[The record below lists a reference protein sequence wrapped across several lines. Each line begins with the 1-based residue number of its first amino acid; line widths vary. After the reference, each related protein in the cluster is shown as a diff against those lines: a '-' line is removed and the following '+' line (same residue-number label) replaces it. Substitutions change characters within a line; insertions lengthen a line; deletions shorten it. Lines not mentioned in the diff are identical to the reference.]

1 MKIKI
6 NSDPFNINKRIKQ
19 LNKNYYVVY
28 NLQTKKYEIH
38 NSAYKNSYCITVPYN
53 QLDYRTIKVLK
64 ESENPTKIFEEIE
77 KHNKNLELKAQN
89 NVLDRSSYQLKEIYD
104 YSNSHIKNFDGNAY
118 KNIWV

>member
-38 NSAYKNSYCITVPYN
+38 NSAHKNSYCITVPYN

-77 KHNKNLELKAQN
+77 KHN